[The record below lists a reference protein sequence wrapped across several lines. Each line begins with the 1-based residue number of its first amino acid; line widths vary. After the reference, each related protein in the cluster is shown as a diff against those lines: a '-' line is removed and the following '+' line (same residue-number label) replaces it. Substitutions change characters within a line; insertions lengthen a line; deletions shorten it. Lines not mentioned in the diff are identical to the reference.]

1 MISFKS
7 FSQNDTEILL
17 SNRVARLVAKDL
29 VTFDGLL
36 IEHDITK
43 QTILTLDNKVLTL
56 EDVIN
61 NLRLQLENRNSIIQQ
76 KDAQIKVYDTMSK
89 DLEKALKKE
98 RRTKKLYKI
107 GSAIGLAFVL
117 NNIISK

>member
-17 SNRVARLVAKDL
+17 TNRVARLVAKDL

-76 KDAQIKVYDTMSK
+76 KDLQIENYKNMSD
-89 DLEKALKKE
+89 DLQKALRRE
-98 RRTKKLYKI
+98 RATKKLYKI
-107 GSAIGLAFVL
+107 GSIIGLGL
-117 NNIISK
+117 IINNFKNK